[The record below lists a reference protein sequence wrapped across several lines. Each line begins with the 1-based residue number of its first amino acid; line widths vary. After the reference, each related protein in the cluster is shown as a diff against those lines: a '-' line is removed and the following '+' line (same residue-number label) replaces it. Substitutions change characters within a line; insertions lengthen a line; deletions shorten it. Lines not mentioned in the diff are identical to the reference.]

1 MKIVKNF
8 LNEDSFNAIEKV
20 LFKPRSYFPWYL
32 SQGVSELHD
41 GFSQLTHTFFQHD
54 MKPNVNSPY
63 YDLII
68 PVLKI
73 LKPKQLY
80 RIKANLLFK
89 THVSTEHGYHV
100 DYADC
105 TTSILYLDT
114 NNGYTKFKKSKNKI
128 KSERNKLVSFDSNL
142 EHTGATCTN
151 KPYRTVINF
160 NYII

>member
-8 LNEDSFNAIEKV
+8 LNEENIKAIEHA
-20 LFKPRSYFPWYL
+20 FFDPFNHFPWFL
-32 SQGVSELHD
+32 SQGVSELND
-41 GFSQLTHTFFQHD
+41 GFFQLTHTFFQED

-63 YDLII
+63 YDLMI

-73 LKPKQLY
+73 LKPRQLY

-114 NNGYTKFKKSKNKI
+114 NNGYTLYFYKEELLLSQINLDKKDI
-128 KSERNKLVSFDSNL
+128 KKMLDFIKDNE
-142 EHTGATCTN
+142 
-151 KPYRTVINF
+151 
-160 NYII
+160 